1 MKELF
6 KNETKI
12 SKDIFDNIPKEAI
25 ERNVIMSF
33 LGGLPI
39 EKLKNLVNIK
49 EFDFENKNLCGY
61 TREDKYLYHLLCRLR
76 TENIVLFKCEMYLD

>member
-25 ERNVIMSF
+25 ERNIVMSF

-49 EFDFENKNLCGY
+49 EFDFENKNLWGDS
-61 TREDKYLYHLLCRLR
+61 REDEHLYHLLCMLR
-76 TENIVLFKCEMYLD
+76 AENIILFKCEMYLD